1 VAHPILESIATTGPG
16 PVLLS
21 LDWGWAVAA
30 MPFLAAASAFAL
42 LRVALQHSNSARV
55 LARDMPAPRRAR
67 LEPLLHR
74 AERFATSAGI
84 LEVTCELAFA
94 GLLIRTAA
102 GDAAVT
108 WVAMAEGLAFAV
120 PAILL
125 GTEVLPTAIAPRLG
139 DALLVHA
146 LSAFAVLQ
154 APLRWIVAALE
165 ALRRMVM
172 RVVGLRQNPASARQ
186 IVEGL
191 REVIED
197 AEISGD
203 LDETE
208 REIIG
213 NVMEFRDVNVSAVM
227 TPRTEVHGA
236 DIGDGM
242 LAAARKLAE
251 SGHSRIPVYDGS
263 LDTILGLVTARDMIQ
278 AAAERGLEQSSLQSV
293 LRPTHFVPET
303 KRLSELL
310 SEFRREKIKLAIVLD
325 EYGGT
330 AGLVTLG
337 DIVREIVGNV
347 PDEFAKDAPQP
358 VRRLPNGTAEVDAA
372 VRVSEVNAELA
383 IDIPEDEGYET
394 LAGFVLSELG
404 HFPKRGERCVVDGIE
419 YTVIEASERR
429 VRKVSI
435 RRLAQRASA

>member
-1 VAHPILESIATTGPG
+1 MANLLFSSIWTADPASAPLAWDWAAGSG
-16 PVLLS
+16 WVL
-21 LDWGWAVAA
+21 AA
-30 MPFLAAASAFAL
+30 LPFLAAASAFAL
-42 LRVALQHSNSARV
+42 LRVALQHSSSARI
-55 LARDMPAPRRAR
+55 LAREMPAARRAR
-67 LEPLLHR
+67 LEPLLRR
-74 AERFATSAGI
+74 ADRLATSAGM

-94 GLLIRTAA
+94 VPSILIGA
-102 GDAAVT
+102 
-108 WVAMAEGLAFAV
+108 
-120 PAILL
+120 
-125 GTEVLPTAIAPRLG
+125 EVLPTAVAPRLG

-146 LSAFAVLQ
+146 LGAFATLQ
-154 APLRWIVAALE
+154 APLRWIVDALE
-165 ALRRMVM
+165 AARRMLM
-172 RVVGLRQNPASARQ
+172 RVVGLRQNPASARH

-203 LDETE
+203 LDATE

-251 SGHSRIPVYDGS
+251 SGHSRIPVFDGS

-278 AAAERGLEQSSLQSV
+278 AAAERGLEHSSLQSV

-310 SEFRREKIKLAIVLD
+310 AEFRREKIKLAIVLD

-330 AGLVTLG
+330 AGLITLG
-337 DIVREIVGNV
+337 DIVREIVGQV
-347 PDEFAKDAPQP
+347 PDEFAKDAPHP
-358 VRRLPNGTAEVDAA
+358 VRRLPNGTAEVDAGL
-372 VRVSEVNAELA
+372 RVSEVNAELS

-404 HFPKRGERCVVDGIE
+404 HFPKRGERCVVDGVE
-419 YTVIEASERR
+419 YAVIEASERR

-435 RRLAQRASA
+435 RRLPQRASA